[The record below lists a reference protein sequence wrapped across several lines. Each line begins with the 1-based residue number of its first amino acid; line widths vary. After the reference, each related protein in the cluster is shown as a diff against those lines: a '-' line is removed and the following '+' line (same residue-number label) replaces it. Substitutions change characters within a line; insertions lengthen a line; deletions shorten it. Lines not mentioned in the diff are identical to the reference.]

1 MNEPLAF
8 DAALATIRDCCRL
21 LPAEAVALVDAAGRV
36 LASPVE
42 APRPL
47 PPFDNAGMDGFALR
61 WTPDLAAGS
70 ELAVI
75 AEQAAG
81 DGIAGQAADA
91 CSIMT
96 GARLPDGLDT
106 VVPVEDCRVLSR
118 DAEGRPT
125 RIALAAL
132 PAAGQYVRRAG
143 SDVAPGQQLLA
154 AGIRLDEEALMV
166 LRGIGLRNVLVRR
179 RPRLALACT
188 GRELVDA
195 DGAELAPGQIA
206 NTNGPYLERL
216 LAEAG
221 ADVVERVTVT
231 DSPEALAPVLA
242 RWLADGIELVVTTGA
257 VSKGRYDFV
266 PDVLASLGAD
276 VRFHSLRM
284 RPGRPLLFATAG
296 RGSLLFGL
304 PGNPIS
310 SAIGARFFIDAAV
323 RAMTGRPA
331 ETPVQLPL
339 AADVRKKPGIRLVQ
353 KAALALSADG
363 RLSVRVLAGQES
375 FRTAPLLEARA
386 WAMLPEADTHLQ
398 AGCLV
403 AVHPLRPG
411 ATSCLDP
418 SPA

>member
-1 MNEPLAF
+1 MKTMLAVAEALALIRSCCAPLPIEQVPLA
-8 DAALATIRDCCRL
+8 
-21 LPAEAVALVDAAGRV
+21 EAFGRV
-36 LASPVE
+36 LAAPVD
-42 APRPL
+42 APRNL
-47 PPFDNAGMDGFALR
+47 PPFANSAMDGFALR
-61 WTPDLAAGS
+61 WREGLVEDTVLPVL
-70 ELAVI
+70 

-81 DGIAGQAADA
+81 DGIAGQSEGA

-96 GARLPDGLDT
+96 GARIPDGLDT
-106 VVPVEDCRVLSR
+106 VVPVEDCTVLAR
-118 DAEGRPT
+118 DGEGRPT
-125 RIALAAL
+125 SIALSHAPQPGQHVRHAGEDV
-132 PAAGQYVRRAG
+132 AAGQCVLEAG
-143 SDVAPGQQLLA
+143 A
-154 AGIRLDEEALMV
+154 RLGEEALLV
-166 LRGIGLRNVLVRR
+166 LRGIGIGTVAAHR

-188 GRELVDA
+188 GRELVDT

-216 LAEAG
+216 FAEAG
-221 ADVVERVTVT
+221 AEVVERVTLP
-231 DSPEALAPVLA
+231 DEPAAFAAWLA
-242 RWLADGIELVVTTGA
+242 RWLGAGIELVVTTGA

-363 RLSVRVLAGQES
+363 RLSVRLLAGQES
-375 FRTAPLLEARA
+375 FRTAPLLQARA

>member
-1 MNEPLAF
+1 MKEPLAF
-8 DAALATIRDCCRL
+8 DTAMATIRDCCRL
-21 LPAEAVALVDAAGRV
+21 LPADAVDLAHAAGRV
-36 LASPVE
+36 LAEPVA

-61 WTPDLAAGS
+61 WSADLAAGS
-70 ELAVI
+70 ELAVT

-118 DAEGRPT
+118 DEDARPT
-125 RIALAAL
+125 RIALAAM

-143 SDVAPGQQLLA
+143 SDVAPGQHVLA
-154 AGIRLDEEALMV
+154 AGTRLDQEALLV
-166 LRGIGLRNVLVRR
+166 LRGIGLRQVRVRR

-216 LAEAG
+216 LADAG
-221 ADVVERVTVT
+221 ADVVERVTVS
-231 DSPEALAPVLA
+231 DSAEALAPVLA

-257 VSKGRYDFV
+257 VSMGRYDFV

-310 SAIGARFFIDAAV
+310 SAIGARFFVDAAI
-323 RAMTGRPA
+323 RAMAGRPA
-331 ETPVQLPL
+331 EIPVQLPL
-339 AADVRKKPGIRLVQ
+339 AEEVRKKPGVRLVQ

-363 RLSVRVLAGQES
+363 RLSVRLLAGQES
-375 FRTAPLLEARA
+375 FRTAPMLEARA
-386 WAMLPEADTHLQ
+386 WAMLPEADTHLP
-398 AGCLV
+398 AGRLV

-411 ATSCLDP
+411 APTCFEASI
-418 SPA
+418 A